1 MGNAIAVDNAG
12 NVYVAGYETETNGS
26 TEMVLIKYSPI
37 TLQRQ
42 FNGTILLQT
51 YGSPGQSFDF
61 QASANLQTWLD
72 LGATVADTNGFVQ
85 FTDTNA
91 PSFPYRF
98 YLTLPQ

>member
-1 MGNAIAVDNAG
+1 MMG
-12 NVYVAGYETETNGS
+12 
-26 TEMVLIKYSPI
+26 LIGPSAACFLATTILEYPKYSPI

-42 FNGTILLQT
+42 SNGTILLQT

-61 QASANLQTWLD
+61 QASTNLQTWLD
-72 LGATVADTNGFVQ
+72 LGAAMADANGFVQ